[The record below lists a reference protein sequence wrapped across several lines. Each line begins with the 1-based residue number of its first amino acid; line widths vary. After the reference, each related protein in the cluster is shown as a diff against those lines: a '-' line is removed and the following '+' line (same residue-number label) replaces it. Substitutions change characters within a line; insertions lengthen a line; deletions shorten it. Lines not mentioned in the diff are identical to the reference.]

1 MLNIYLSIYLYLIN
15 VIKNGFTTGLG
26 GGYNVLLLYRIKW
39 INTKYSLCT
48 NIVTLSHWLG
58 GGYNVLL
65 LYRIKWI
72 NTKYSLCTNIVT
84 RNGAIIKT
92 NKLLLSLS
100 SPLLRNL
107 LNGDVSSSDR
117 IHLPDVSGTG
127 LIHLINVIK
136 NSFTTGLGGGYNVHL
151 LYIIKWINTKY
162 SLCTNI
168 VTLAWRRI

>member
-1 MLNIYLSIYLYLIN
+1 MLDITLRSRYEAKAKIKEAIQFLEPDLYIVTRNGAIIKTNKLLLSLSSPLLRNLLNGDVSSSDRIHLPDVSGTGLIHLIN

-72 NTKYSLCTNIVT
+72 NTKYTNISYHIYVPT
-84 RNGAIIKT
+84 YHI
-92 NKLLLSLS
+92 
-100 SPLLRNL
+100 
-107 LNGDVSSSDR
+107 
-117 IHLPDVSGTG
+117 
-127 LIHLINVIK
+127 
-136 NSFTTGLGGGYNVHL
+136 F
-151 LYIIKWINTKY
+151 
-162 SLCTNI
+162 
-168 VTLAWRRI
+168 